1 MALRRGFSRPSCYL
15 FLTMV
20 VVDSGSVREDECF
33 DSAPFA
39 FCLLTQLSLLFLF
52 RYHSLWI
59 LTIFFNY
66 LFFICLVAEKIVETE
81 GKWSKIQ
88 FELVF
93 NFIWK

>member
-52 RYHSLWI
+52 EVANI
-59 LTIFFNY
+59 LVSFTTSSSVVCDGNN
-66 LFFICLVAEKIVETE
+66 
-81 GKWSKIQ
+81 S
-88 FELVF
+88 
-93 NFIWK
+93 